1 MPTSEWPS
9 IPLRNLVLE
18 LLSKN
23 HGIILDDHLTKLIE
37 KERGKLSVSQLN
49 KILMQLEIQGL
60 IHVKQST
67 PTKRLIEIVK
77 AEDQYMA
84 VGED

>member
-1 MPTSEWPS
+1 MPKTDWPS
-9 IPLRNLVLE
+9 IPLRNLVLD

-37 KERGKLSVSQLN
+37 KERGKISPNELN
-49 KILMQLEIQGL
+49 RILMRLEIQGL
-60 IHVKQST
+60 IHVKQTT

-77 AEDQYMA
+77 PDDQYMV